1 MRAAGIRQFGANVE
15 LLELPEPSSPAPDE
29 VLIRVVAAGV
39 GNWDEIVR
47 QGGWDV
53 GAQPPLALGVEA
65 AGTVDRVGRAVSGFD
80 PGDRVLTHPL
90 PLRGQGTWAELLL
103 APAPLLAPVPATLDW
118 PTAAALPV
126 PALTADQAIRDALW
140 VRAGEAV
147 LVHGAGGVTGSLV
160 AQLAQRAGAQVIATA
175 GPSSAD
181 YVRGLGVDAVL
192 DGHDPAWPQQAR
204 ALTDAHG
211 AHAALNAVRGA
222 EAATLAAVRDGGRF
236 CTITGSPPPEQR
248 GISIVNLYVAP
259 DGPRLARLAEL
270 AAQDRF
276 RIRIGLQLP
285 LERAA
290 QALAVAVSGR
300 GGGAAAL
307 VIAAEVSR

>member
-1 MRAAGIRQFGANVE
+1 MRAAGIRRFGANVE
-15 LLELPEPSSPAPDE
+15 LLEFPEPRAPAPDE

-47 QGGWDV
+47 QGSWDV

-65 AGTVDRVGRAVSGFD
+65 AGIVDRVGRAVSGFEL
-80 PGDRVLTHPL
+80 GDRVLTHPL

-103 APAPLLAPVPATLDW
+103 APATLLAPVPATLDW
-118 PTAAALPV
+118 PTAVALPV
-126 PALTADQAIRDALW
+126 PALTADQAIHDALR
-140 VRAGEAV
+140 VRVGEAV
-147 LVHGAGGVTGSLV
+147 LVHGAGGVTGSLA

-175 GPSSAD
+175 GRSSAD

-192 DGHDPAWPQQAR
+192 DGHDPAWPQQAS
-204 ALTDAHG
+204 ALTG
-211 AHAALNAVRGA
+211 TLGVHAALNAVRGA
-222 EAATLAAVRDGGRF
+222 EAATLSAVRDGGRF
-236 CTITGSPPPEQR
+236 CTITGNPPSEQR
-248 GISIVNLYVAP
+248 GIRIVNLYVAP

-276 RIRIGLQLP
+276 HIRIGLQLP

-290 QALAVAVSGR
+290 HALAVVGSG
-300 GGGAAAL
+300 GGGAVAL
-307 VIAAEVSR
+307 LIAAEVSR

>member
-15 LLELPEPSSPAPDE
+15 LLELPEPGSPAPDE
-29 VLIRVVAAGV
+29 VLIRVAAAGV

-53 GAQPPLALGVEA
+53 GVQPPLALGVEA
-65 AGTVDRVGRAVSGFD
+65 AGIVDRVGRAVIGFA

-103 APAPLLAPVPATLDW
+103 APATLLAHAPATLDW
-118 PTAAALPV
+118 PTVAVLPV
-126 PALTADQAIRDALW
+126 PALTADQAIRDALR

-147 LVHGAGGVTGSLV
+147 LVHGAGGVTGSLAV
-160 AQLAQRAGAQVIATA
+160 QLAQLAGAQVIATA

-181 YVRGLGVDAVL
+181 SVRGLGVDAVL
-192 DGHDPAWPQQAR
+192 DGHDPTWPRQAR
-204 ALTDAHG
+204 ALTDGHG

-236 CTITGSPPPEQR
+236 CTITGGPSPEQR

-276 RIRIGLQLP
+276 RIRMGLRLP
-285 LERAA
+285 LERATE
-290 QALAVAVSGR
+290 ALAVATSGR
-300 GGGAAAL
+300 GGGAVTL
-307 VIAAEVSR
+307 LIAAEVSR